1 MKTHVVLENGNCVL
15 CNARLLSTLRQRKQV
30 QRVYTDFSTGCL
42 VVEHEDDPATLI
54 SLLTTD
60 GRAVALAANGER
72 VMVRLDAHETGR
84 CPVAR
89 STVIQTRWDT
99 EPARVSAPTGDAL
112 DVVDECGN
120 ESFPASDP
128 PQWWCLEDPG
138 SVERQSSTVPDP
150 AAAAAPRASV
160 EGRKGVRVILR
171 RRPPPV
177 FVHRKTE
184 F

>member
-1 MKTHVVLENGNCVL
+1 VKTHLVLENGNCVL
-15 CNARLLSTLRQRKQV
+15 CNTRLLNALRQRKRV

-42 VVEHEDDPATLI
+42 VIEHEDDPDALL
-54 SLLTTD
+54 SLLTSD

-89 STVIQTRWDT
+89 STVIQARWDT
-99 EPARVSAPTGDAL
+99 EPARVSAPTNDAL

-138 SVERQSSTVPDP
+138 SVEGKSSTVPGP
-150 AAAAAPRASV
+150 AAADVPRTAV
-160 EGRKGVRVILR
+160 EKRRGVRVVFR

-177 FVHRKTE
+177 FVPRKTW